1 MKDDK
6 HSSLSKLLFQIHPHL
21 ISVHYK
27 INDVIEIQQHTHC
40 NAQSKN
46 CKLSSKQLNPEK
58 WNALINKRETVAIII
73 PTKKCRFVFISLPL
87 KVLFFL
93 MIKQSETIN

>member
-6 HSSLSKLLFQIHPHL
+6 HPSLSKLLFQIHPHV

-46 CKLSSKQLNPEK
+46 CKLNSKQLNPEK
-58 WNALINKRETVAIII
+58 WNALIKQKRNGGNYYPHQKMSPCIHQPSSERA
-73 PTKKCRFVFISLPL
+73 FLP
-87 KVLFFL
+87 
-93 MIKQSETIN
+93 NN